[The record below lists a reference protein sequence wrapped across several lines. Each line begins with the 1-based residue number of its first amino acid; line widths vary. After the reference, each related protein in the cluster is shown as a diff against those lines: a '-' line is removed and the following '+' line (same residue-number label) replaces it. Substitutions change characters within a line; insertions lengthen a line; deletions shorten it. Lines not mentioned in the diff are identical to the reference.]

1 MIRKGGGFLW
11 LGIILAAAVG
21 QIGTDAQKDIPE
33 PKLSKL
39 MGPTIKFLYCYSWG
53 YQKVFQ
59 QYAGILQQKYPDI
72 YISGDNF
79 PPGGFRLQAAQIISI
94 IKFIVILMVLSSF
107 NPFPFLGQDTPSWAT
122 WMLENKIYACMMTF
136 FLCNAVETQLISTG
150 AFEIHLNDMPVWS
163 KLEAGRIPQPGELFQ
178 IIENHMN
185 MKIGGSGG
193 QERIGDY
200 HDEL

>member
-1 MIRKGGGFLW
+1 MITRVEEVLHRF
-11 LGIILAAAVG
+11 
-21 QIGTDAQKDIPE
+21 
-33 PKLSKL
+33 
-39 MGPTIKFLYCYSWG
+39 FY
-53 YQKVFQ
+53 
-59 QYAGILQQKYPDI
+59 
-72 YISGDNF
+72 
-79 PPGGFRLQAAQIISI
+79 RLQAAQIISI

-185 MKIGGSGG
+185 MKIGGAGG